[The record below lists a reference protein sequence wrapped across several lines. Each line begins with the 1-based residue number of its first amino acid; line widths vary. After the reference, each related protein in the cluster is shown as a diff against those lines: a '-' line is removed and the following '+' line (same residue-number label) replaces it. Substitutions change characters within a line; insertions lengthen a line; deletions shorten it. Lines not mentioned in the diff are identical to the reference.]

1 MPASVTPDA
10 LPHLA
15 TIPDVEIM
23 RVGTYQLASGETTF
37 EPEHLAAAVAA
48 LDDPAVNKPR
58 IKIGHDD
65 PRFDG
70 EPALGVVENLRLTED
85 GCALLGDFAGVP
97 DWLAA
102 MMPTAFPARSIEGF
116 MDVITASG
124 GRHALV
130 IENVALLGLS
140 QPGIATL
147 EDLRNR
153 FAPDPATTDAGVE
166 VPLAAQQLRMLEPP
180 GVGRAFTATPL
191 SEVPPVPAPAPVQAA
206 APVAAS
212 VEVDDVR
219 RAWYDH
225 AEGPLAWWWIRAIYL
240 EPATELI
247 VDNDEG
253 ELYRVPFTIAS
264 DDSITFSDP
273 APVRIEYVDQPAPAT
288 AGRAVAAAS
297 YTSRE
302 DSRIMPDPT
311 TTDRLRERLGLDA
324 ASTPEQVIEAA
335 AAALETPPAK
345 GGTDD
350 PPADEPEGEQ
360 EPEASALENLPEG
373 VAVIDADELARLREQ
388 AGQGV
393 AARRVQLDQERDT
406 AIGDA
411 ITAGRIP
418 PARRDH
424 YVALWNADSE
434 GTRQLLASLE
444 PGVVPVTTETGTT
457 TDPDEVLAS
466 TGGEAYDPSWLPPAA
481 RKAVAAARAGQDPTD
496 ATPAGTIV
504 RVGD

>member
-10 LPHLA
+10 LPHLT
-15 TIPDVEIM
+15 TIADVEIM
-23 RVGTYQLASGETTF
+23 RIGTYQLASGETTF

-48 LDDPAVNKPR
+48 LEDPAVNKPR

-85 GCALLGDFAGVP
+85 GCALLGDFSGVP
-97 DWLAA
+97 TWLAA

-130 IENVALLGLS
+130 IENVALLGVV

-147 EDLRNR
+147 DDLRNR
-153 FAPDPATTDAGVE
+153 YAPADDEAATGTE
-166 VPLAAQQLRMLEPP
+166 VPLAAQQLRLVKPP
-180 GVGRAFTATPL
+180 GIGRAFTATPL
-191 SEVPPVPAPAPVQAA
+191 PEAHPVPAPASVTAA

-273 APVRIEYVDQPAPAT
+273 APVRIEYVDSPAPAT

-297 YTSRE
+297 YTTRE

-324 ASTPEQVIEAA
+324 AATPEQLIEAA
-335 AAALETPPAK
+335 AAALEA
-345 GGTDD
+345 
-350 PPADEPEGEQ
+350 PPADPDTEPEGEPEGDP
-360 EPEASALENLPEG
+360 EPEATAPANLPEG

-393 AARRVQLDQERDT
+393 AARRQQLDTERDT

-424 YVALWNADSE
+424 YTALWNADAE
-434 GTRQLLASLE
+434 GTRTLLASLE
-444 PGVVPVTTETGTT
+444 PGVVPVTTETGET
-457 TDPDEVLAS
+457 TDPDGVLAS

-481 RKAVAAARAGQDPTD
+481 RKAVAAAKAGQDPTD